1 MLPGNQKYAIFEKIV
16 YKQHKLLSPYME
28 ICSHIKFVL
37 HNLCQTIMHS
47 TELEKTHNISVT
59 TSFFFIATV
68 YGRTYKLLILKKILV
83 HKNTDHPE

>member
-47 TELEKTHNISVT
+47 TELEKTHKISVE
-59 TSFFFIATV
+59 TV
-68 YGRTYKLLILKKILV
+68 YDRTYKLLILNKILE
-83 HKNTDHPE
+83 HKNTGH

>member
-47 TELEKTHNISVT
+47 TELEKNS
-59 TSFFFIATV
+59 
-68 YGRTYKLLILKKILV
+68 
-83 HKNTDHPE
+83 